1 MRVKLASRLAMLIK
15 KKKIACPGA
24 VLYIV
29 GWGIKNE
36 IEWYIWIVFGST
48 NKKVISEKRRFSAEN
63 CIKSTL
69 ALL

>member
-1 MRVKLASRLAMLIK
+1 MLIK

-48 NKKVISEKRRFSAEN
+48 NKKVIS
-63 CIKSTL
+63 
-69 ALL
+69 